1 MSGQMSSSLYVIGR
15 AVVDRSLHTQSGDEA
30 FFTFFGNDVTY
41 SIRRTILDED
51 YPRILD
57 CVENAA
63 VGEIKST
70 VIRMKGVSGEYR
82 WILAS
87 VKLRMAEGTEPLYS
101 ITFSDVMSLEGLAFD
116 RERRISEYRHV
127 LSLISDL
134 AFEYSFETKHIR
146 IYMFDCFRE
155 IVLTDEDLETWRKN
169 AIDSGAVMTRYI
181 ETFNAVCRDISS
193 GVYRFDYEFET
204 SVLTGGKTREM
215 CLFRGITRYDSPDS
229 RKVSGIISVVS
240 SRSKSKDVNL
250 ALEANRDS
258 LSGLLNKPAVTSL
271 AQRILSEKPKY
282 RVSLVV
288 LDIDNFTEI
297 NNVYGHLFGDEVIY
311 TVARIIKT
319 EIGSRGVAGRIGGG
333 SFLIVL
339 EDTRDE
345 EDLRGILR
353 AIRTNTEFSFA
364 DRFQNFRLT
373 CSMGISTYP
382 VDSRSY
388 DELFMQRRKRGRT
401 ATSYT
406 MWRSTVLLSVTLSAR

>member
-51 YPRILD
+51 YPRILG

-101 ITFSDVMSLEGLAFD
+101 ITFSDVMSLEGLAFG
-116 RERRISEYRHV
+116 RERRLSEYRHV

-181 ETFNAVCRDISS
+181 ETFNTLCRDIKN
-193 GVYRFDYEFET
+193 GVYRFDYEFE
-204 SVLTGGKTREM
+204 SSILTAGKNREM
-215 CLFRGITRYDSPDS
+215 CLFRGITRSAPELT
-229 RKVSGIISVVS
+229 SG
-240 SRSKSKDVNL
+240 
-250 ALEANRDS
+250 AE
-258 LSGLLNKPAVTSL
+258 T
-271 AQRILSEKPKY
+271 
-282 RVSLVV
+282 
-288 LDIDNFTEI
+288 
-297 NNVYGHLFGDEVIY
+297 
-311 TVARIIKT
+311 
-319 EIGSRGVAGRIGGG
+319 
-333 SFLIVL
+333 
-339 EDTRDE
+339 
-345 EDLRGILR
+345 
-353 AIRTNTEFSFA
+353 
-364 DRFQNFRLT
+364 
-373 CSMGISTYP
+373 
-382 VDSRSY
+382 
-388 DELFMQRRKRGRT
+388 
-401 ATSYT
+401 
-406 MWRSTVLLSVTLSAR
+406 